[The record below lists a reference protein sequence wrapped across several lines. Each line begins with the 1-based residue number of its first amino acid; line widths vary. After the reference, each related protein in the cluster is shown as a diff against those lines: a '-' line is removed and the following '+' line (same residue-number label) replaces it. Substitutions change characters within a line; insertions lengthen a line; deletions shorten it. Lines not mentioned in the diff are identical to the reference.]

1 MRTAIKETAERAAML
16 LMVAGIVGMCQPFV
30 LTLFHYGFLV
40 LLFSTLAY
48 IVLSHL

>member
-1 MRTAIKETAERAAML
+1 MTRVWKSAAERIAIFLML
-16 LMVAGIVGMCQPFV
+16 AGIVGMCQPFA
-30 LTLFHYGFLV
+30 LALFHYGFLV